1 MSGRSGSVLVCYSV
15 ADSMRL
21 ALKSTLAFLP
31 VYLIVVG
38 GVAWWMAAQLQS
50 LSNDMAR
57 STAQLVGGEV
67 ARALADSALD
77 QLLRADDETRAR
89 LEQIVD
95 EVTQHSGIL
104 TSVAVVDR
112 AGTVIA
118 GDNVEVGRR
127 LASPDLIFG
136 SDYSVRLINENR
148 PFGDGSFYML
158 VPLKAGS
165 ELAGYLRLEMRSQ
178 RIVHLYA
185 RAKRNLALV
194 ALAGF
199 VCVVGAGVLLHVQ
212 LSRRSQALA
221 RDLAG
226 AMRGEVGAPRYRDE
240 FSPALA
246 VARQV
251 GRELNAARGELQQEQ
266 QRMVSLLK
274 ALDIGVLVLEPD
286 LDLAFANANAAELV
300 GCAGADDLA
309 RRWNGEFRGRLAEI
323 PRQVAAT
330 LGRRAEV
337 DLPAAGGAPRL
348 KLDFYELGAERC
360 DGYLVLVKSAESL
373 EAIEN
378 ELGLAIQMRG
388 LNRFY
393 AAFAHDLKAP
403 LNAMVMTLE
412 LLKLNLQNGGDDDGA
427 RAKQIKHI
435 GVLNEEIRRLDRH
448 VRTLLSHTAPPSPV
462 RQEFDLRALLD
473 DLEALLAPQAKR
485 QKVSLT
491 TRLPE
496 QPMTMVGHADRLK
509 QAILNILINALEAMP
524 GGGTL
529 TIDLERCNGV
539 ALLTVRDSGPGIPPA
554 LLDAIYD
561 MHFTTKDGG
570 TGVGLYV
577 ARSVVQSHDG
587 SIDVHSAPEQG
598 TTFTVTLPL

>member
-1 MSGRSGSVLVCYSV
+1 
-15 ADSMRL
+15 MRL
-21 ALKSTLAFLP
+21 ALKSTLAFLLA
-31 VYLIVVG
+31 YLIVVG
-38 GVAWWMAAQLQS
+38 GVAWWMTAQLQS
-50 LSNDMAR
+50 LANGMAR
-57 STAQLVGGEV
+57 GTAQLVGGEV

-89 LEQIVD
+89 LERIVD
-95 EVTQHSGIL
+95 DVTQHSSIL

-136 SDYSVRLINENR
+136 NDYRVRLINENR
-148 PFGDGSFYML
+148 PFGGGSFYML

-178 RIVHLYA
+178 RIVQLYG

-194 ALAGF
+194 ALAGL
-199 VCVVGAGVLLHVQ
+199 VAVVGAGMLLHVQ
-212 LSRRSQALA
+212 LSRRSEALA
-221 RDLAG
+221 RDLAD
-226 AMRGEVGAPRYRDE
+226 AMRGEIHVAQHQDE

-251 GRELNAARGELQQEQ
+251 GRELTEARGELLQEQ

-286 LDLAFANANAAELV
+286 PDLDLAFANASAAELL
-300 GCAGADDLA
+300 GCGDPDELA
-309 RRWNGEFRGRLAEI
+309 RRWNSEFRSLVAEI
-323 PRQVAAT
+323 PSQIAEVT
-330 LGRRAEV
+330 GRRADVE
-337 DLPAAGGAPRL
+337 LPSKAYGPRL
-348 KLDFYELGAERC
+348 KLEFYQLGTDSC

-373 EAIEN
+373 EALEN

-412 LLKLNLQNGGDDDGA
+412 LLKLNLQSGDVDDAA
-427 RAKQIKHI
+427 RAKQTKHI
-435 GVLNEEIRRLDRH
+435 GVLNEEIQRLDRQ
-448 VRTLLSHTAPPSPV
+448 VRTLLNHTAPPSQV
-462 RQEFDLRALLD
+462 RQELDLRGLLSE
-473 DLEALLAPQAKR
+473 LEALLAPQARR
-485 QKVSLT
+485 QRVDLT
-491 TRLPE
+491 TRLPD
-496 QPMTMVGHADRLK
+496 QPVSLVGHADRLK
-509 QAILNILINALEAMP
+509 QALLNILINALEAMP
-524 GGGTL
+524 DGGAL
-529 TIDLERCNGV
+529 AIELENHNG
-539 ALLTVRDSGPGIPPA
+539 AARLTVRDSGPGIPPA
-554 LLDAIYD
+554 LLGAIYD
-561 MHFTTKDGG
+561 MHFTTKSGG

-577 ARSVVQSHDG
+577 ARSVVQSHAG
-587 SIDVHSAPEQG
+587 SIDVHSSPDHG

>member
-1 MSGRSGSVLVCYSV
+1 
-15 ADSMRL
+15 MRL
-21 ALKSTLAFLP
+21 ALKSTLAFLLA
-31 VYLIVVG
+31 YLIVVG
-38 GVAWWMAAQLQS
+38 GVAWWMAAQLES
-50 LSNDMAR
+50 LANDMAR
-57 STAQLVGGEV
+57 STAQLVGSEV

-95 EVTQHSGIL
+95 DVTQHSSIL

-127 LASPDLIFG
+127 LASPELIFG
-136 SDYSVRLINENR
+136 NDYSVRLINQNR
-148 PFGDGSFYML
+148 PFGGGSFYML

-178 RIVHLYA
+178 RIVRLYA
-185 RAKRNLALV
+185 RAQRNLALV
-194 ALAGF
+194 AMAGL
-199 VCVVGAGVLLHVQ
+199 VVVVGAGMLLHVQ
-212 LSRRSQALA
+212 LSRRSEALA

-226 AMRGEVGAPRYRDE
+226 AMRGEMGASRNQDE

-251 GRELNAARGELQQEQ
+251 GRELNETRGELLQEH

-286 LDLAFANANAAELV
+286 LDLAFANASAAELL
-300 GCAGADDLA
+300 GCGDSDELA
-309 RRWNGEFRGRLAEI
+309 RRWNSEFRTWVAEI
-323 PRQVAAT
+323 PRRTAEVT
-330 LGRRAEV
+330 GRRAEV
-337 DLPAAGGAPRL
+337 ELPAKGDAPRL
-348 KLDFYELGAERC
+348 KLEFYQLGAESC
-360 DGYLVLVKSAESL
+360 DGYLVLVKSSESL
-373 EAIEN
+373 EALES

-412 LLKLNLQNGGDDDGA
+412 LLKLNLQSGVDDDGA
-427 RAKQIKHI
+427 RAKQTKHI
-435 GVLNEEIRRLDRH
+435 GVLNDEIRRLDRQ
-448 VRTLLSHTAPPSPV
+448 VRTLLSHTAPPSQV
-462 RQEFDLRALLD
+462 RQELDLRALLE

-485 QKVSLT
+485 QKVNLT
-491 TRLPE
+491 TRLPD
-496 QPMTMVGHADRLK
+496 QPVTMVGHADRLK

-524 GGGTL
+524 DGGAL
-529 TIDLERCNGV
+529 TIELENQNAV
-539 ALLTVRDSGPGIPPA
+539 ARLTVRDSGPGIPPS
-554 LLDAIYD
+554 LLGAIYD
-561 MHFTTKDGG
+561 MHFTTKSGG

-577 ARSVVQSHDG
+577 ARSVVQSHAG
-587 SIDVHSAPEQG
+587 SIDVQSSPELG
-598 TTFTVTLPL
+598 TTFTVTVPL